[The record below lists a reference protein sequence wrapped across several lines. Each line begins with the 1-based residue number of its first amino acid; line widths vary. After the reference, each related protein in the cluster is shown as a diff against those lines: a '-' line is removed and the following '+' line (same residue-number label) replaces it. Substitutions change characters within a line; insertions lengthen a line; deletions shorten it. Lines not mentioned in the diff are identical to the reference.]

1 MVTLTLKV
9 LKLLVSVRVDVLDV
23 QNFLDILQSGSLKV
37 VVCLNSIQHLLDLIN
52 LLIFVVLVLFP
63 LHLDK
68 LYPCLLW
75 VST

>member
-63 LHLDK
+63 LHL
-68 LYPCLLW
+68 
-75 VST
+75 